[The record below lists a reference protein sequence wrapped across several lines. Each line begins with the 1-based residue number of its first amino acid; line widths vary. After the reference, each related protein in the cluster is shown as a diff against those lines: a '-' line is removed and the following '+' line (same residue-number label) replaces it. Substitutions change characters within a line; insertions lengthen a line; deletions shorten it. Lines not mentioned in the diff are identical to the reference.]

1 MSINLDRLNIN
12 VFLSNVF
19 PSDIFFNYL
28 LKEKIKAFEEK
39 NPDIKV
45 RETPSIFK
53 FIILNT
59 MFIAKTNYGIDD
71 IKINQE
77 YMQKLNNLIMED
89 FNAIFNK
96 NKSEYK
102 NNLIFINAKKEF
114 EFILK
119 HNNISHEFFNDY
131 TTLTK

>member
-1 MSINLDRLNIN
+1 MFFHL
-12 VFLSNVF
+12 
-19 PSDIFFNYL
+19 IFFFDYL

-45 RETPSIFK
+45 RETLSIFK

-131 TTLTK
+131 ATLTK